1 MNPALQP
8 GSGGS
13 AGERERECGL
23 VILQRLHG
31 LLRVLKLYAPSNQ
44 TVQTQLSELES
55 TFRQLATDEVLLVV
69 LGDYFYLNGIRLRPS
84 SSQTGMFRA
93 LTTELSGRGLAGL
106 RVRSGVPASELETF
120 LMLMLRFHGANSGES
135 LAGEMVTHGLR
146 HIVPVLTR
154 ELAGREAAIE
164 QADGPEPSEL
174 DVRARAQ
181 RMYQGAVAGT
191 ERVIAQSARQGRP
204 ALQQARRV
212 VQPLVDQVMKSEYS
226 IIGMTALREHDEHTY
241 AHCVNVSVLSI
252 RIGQVL
258 GLSRQELANLGVAAL
273 LHDVGKVTV
282 PTEILQKPGRLEESE
297 WVAIRRHPLEGF
309 KMVCR
314 LPHLTKLTLD
324 TARVALHHHVS
335 LDGSGYPP
343 AVGVESVSTSARIVA
358 VADFFDAVTAHRAYR
373 ARPMTPFEALHL
385 ILRQERAKF
394 DPAPV
399 WALLQAVGHYPA
411 GSMLEMRSG
420 HTVLSLSPSA
430 LDPRR
435 PHCRVLVRPDGTRP
449 SEDSPELW
457 EPMPETDQVIR
468 VLPPEEFGTDG
479 ELRAAA

>member
-1 MNPALQP
+1 MSPILQP
-8 GSGGS
+8 GSDEN
-13 AGERERECGL
+13 AGEREREHGPL
-23 VILQRLHG
+23 ILQRLHG

-44 TVQTQLSELES
+44 TVQTQLRELES

-84 SSQTGMFRA
+84 SAQTGMFRA
-93 LTTELSGRGLAGL
+93 LTSELTGRGLAGV
-106 RVRSGVPASELETF
+106 RVRSGVAASELESF
-120 LMLMLRFHGANSGES
+120 LTLMLRFHSANSGEA
-135 LAGEMVTHGLR
+135 LAGEMVTRGLR
-146 HIVPVLTR
+146 HITPVLTR
-154 ELAGREAAIE
+154 ELAGREAATE
-164 QADGPEPSEL
+164 PGDGTDPSEL
-174 DVRARAQ
+174 DAHARAQ
-181 RMYQGAVAGT
+181 RMYRGAVAGT

-212 VQPLVDQVMKSEYS
+212 VQPFVDQVMKSEYS

-273 LHDVGKVTV
+273 LHDVGKVAV
-282 PTEILQKPGRLEESE
+282 PTEILQKPGRLEALE
-297 WVAIRRHPLEGF
+297 WAAIRRHPLEGF

-335 LDGSGYPP
+335 LDGSGYPA

-385 ILRQERAKF
+385 ILRQERGKF

-411 GSMLEMRSG
+411 GSILQMSSG
-420 HTVLSLSPSA
+420 HTVLSVSPGA
-430 LDPRR
+430 QDPRR
-435 PHCRVLVRPDGTRP
+435 PHCRVLIRPDGTRP
-449 SEDSPELW
+449 SEDSPERW
-457 EPMPETDQVIR
+457 EPMPETDR
-468 VLPPEEFGTDG
+468 VLRVVPPEEFGAEG